1 MTFFQVEEICPVWSG
16 LSEIKSELCLNQAY
30 DDNYWVE
37 RNCLIIYVNLIMPVE
52 VEACHKY

>member
-1 MTFFQVEEICPVWSG
+1 MITT
-16 LSEIKSELCLNQAY
+16 EL
-30 DDNYWVE
+30 E

>member
-1 MTFFQVEEICPVWSG
+1 MSSLIKTLWN
-16 LSEIKSELCLNQAY
+16 KSELCLNQAY
-30 DDNYWVE
+30 DGATELE